1 MMGYTEAP
9 LAWGR
14 ARGMA
19 RTVGVSLT
27 DAVVQGWLS
36 RAELA
41 GMVEVCGRCPHL
53 GECTDWLAR
62 TVTAP
67 GLPGFCPNARAIGAL
82 MA

>member
-9 LAWGR
+9 LAWCH

-27 DAVVQGWLS
+27 DAVIEGWLT

-41 GMVEVCGRCPHL
+41 GMVEVCGHCSHL
-53 GECTDWLAR
+53 DACTDWLAR
-62 TVTAP
+62 TVTAE
-67 GLPGFCPNARAIGAL
+67 GLPAFCPNAPSISAL
-82 MA
+82 AA